1 MVTGH
6 YFSANTS
13 TKLVEIF
20 RVQNGSVES
29 LGDWKYCEKLVK
41 LLEDVE
47 VVWHVTD
54 KPNIYLS
61 QVIQAEEKVEQF
73 LF

>member
-1 MVTGH
+1 MVSGH
-6 YFSANTS
+6 YFSANTV

-20 RVQNGSVES
+20 RLQNGAVES
-29 LGDWKYCEKLVK
+29 LGDWKYCEKLIK

-47 VVWHVTD
+47 VVWHVTE
-54 KPNIYLS
+54 KPGIYHS
-61 QVIQAEEKVEQF
+61 QVVQAEEKVEQF